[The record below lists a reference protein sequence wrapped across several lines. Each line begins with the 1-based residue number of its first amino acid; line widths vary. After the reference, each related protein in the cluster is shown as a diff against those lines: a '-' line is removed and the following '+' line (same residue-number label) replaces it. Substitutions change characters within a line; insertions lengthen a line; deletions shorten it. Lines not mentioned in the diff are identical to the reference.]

1 MDKKHMMSKFA
12 FFSMT
17 ASLFITVYEYPTF
30 ATVGKSLVF
39 FLLLCGL
46 GWFLPVAL
54 CSAELA
60 TIEGYQEGGIY
71 SWVGKPLG
79 EKYGFAALFFQWFQV
94 TVGFVTMIYFIVGTL
109 SYVLEI
115 PAMNDDPVFK
125 FLSVIGIFWLL
136 TLLQLRGTE
145 TTAKMAKFGF
155 SIGIVLPVIVLF
167 ICSIHYF
174 AAGHP
179 VSKSFTESSVLPRG
193 KNIAALTS
201 FVLAYM
207 GVEASAT
214 HFSDLKDA
222 KRAYPKLLMVL
233 VVVGILMSTIGGS
246 LVSMVLSGKISSN
259 EGVMDTATKLISPG
273 HIGIG
278 VKLIGFLI
286 SFGILAQVSSW
297 IVSPTEGLQ
306 FAATKGLL
314 PKQLAEKNRND
325 VPVRILLIQAV
336 VVTLWAALLTLKS
349 GGGGGNVGF
358 QTAISLT
365 VVIYLSAYILFFI
378 SYFKVL
384 KKKQSLKRDFEIP
397 GPSWIKHLVAGFGL
411 GISIAAVG
419 TAFIVPTT
427 IDSADS
433 SMYLVSLIT
442 GFVVTLAVPFLFYHF
457 YALPNRQ
464 KEEKKKELWG
474 NEDGKRGV

>member
-155 SIGIVLPVIVLF
+155 SIGIVLPVIILF

-179 VSKSFTESSVLPRG
+179 VSKSFTESSFLPRG

-457 YALPNRQ
+457 YTLPNRQ

>member
-1 MDKKHMMSKFA
+1 MDNEHTMSKFA

-30 ATVGKSLVF
+30 ASVGKSLIF

-109 SYVLEI
+109 SYVLKI
-115 PAMNDDPVFK
+115 PAMNDDPLFK
-125 FLSVIGIFWLL
+125 FLSVVGIFWLL

-145 TTAKMAKFGF
+145 TTAKLAKYGF
-155 SIGIVLPVIVLF
+155 SIGIVLPVLALF
-167 ICSIHYF
+167 FLAIKYF
-174 AAGHP
+174 MTGHE
-179 VSKSFTESSVLPRG
+179 VSANFSNSSFIPAG
-193 KNIAALTS
+193 KNIGALTS

-222 KRAYPKLLMVL
+222 KHSYPKLLMIL
-233 VVVGILMSTIGGS
+233 VVVGIVMSTIGGCV
-246 LVSMVLSGKISSN
+246 VSMVLSGKISSN
-259 EGVMDTATKLISPG
+259 EGVMDTVTKLVSPG
-273 HIGIG
+273 HIGFI

-286 SFGILAQVSSW
+286 SFGVLAQVSSW

-314 PKQLAEKNRND
+314 PESLAKKNSND
-325 VPVRILLIQAV
+325 VPVRLLIIQAIV
-336 VVTLWAALLTLKS
+336 VSVWAALLTLGSSKS
-349 GGGGGNVGF
+349 GGNVGF

-365 VVIYLSAYILFFI
+365 VLIYLSAYILFFV
-378 SYFKVL
+378 SYFVVL
-384 KKKQSLKRDFEIP
+384 KKHKDLKRDFQIP
-397 GPSWIKHLVAGFGL
+397 GSSFVKHFIAGL
-411 GISIAAVG
+411 GLVISIAAVC
-419 TAFIVPTT
+419 TAFIIPST
-427 IDSADS
+427 ISKSDSHV
-433 SMYLVSLIT
+433 YLMSLIV
-442 GFVVTLAVPFLFYHF
+442 GFVVTLAIPFLFYFF
-457 YALPNRQ
+457 YSIPNKNKN
-464 KEEKKKELWG
+464 KESGASK
-474 NEDGKRGV
+474 